1 MLTAANK
8 TTYQTTE
15 ERREKKTREKQ
26 RREKKKY
33 GGRSTIKNEND
44 YKLMFQF
51 EMVFFRCAFFLN
63 IVSLNSLTN
72 FHAVFCFGCSGFFGA
87 TELRQKAK

>member
-51 EMVFFRCAFFLN
+51 EMVFFRCAFFLKHS
-63 IVSLNSLTN
+63 ITEFSDKFPRSFL
-72 FHAVFCFGCSGFFGA
+72 FWVFWVFWSY
-87 TELRQKAK
+87 